1 MIEIA
6 FTESAGGGLKLAQRF
21 GKGKYHSECIGV
33 ILHHEDGSEPTQE
46 EIAQARQRAE
56 QQHKKAWEKAIPLDG
71 RPGDVYCFS
80 LGLSYGDIRDPM
92 CVEDRLEALKA
103 LYGFWNEQ
111 IEQDLREQL
120 NKIRSDLNE
129 LRDRVRAGEDIRIW
143 YSHIPDELCGFYWL
157 MDELRNLPEKHGTIY
172 AIRQPEYEEKE
183 DTIVSYSGWGEVEPG
198 HFGAFTHLA
207 EPVSDRMRKIYSNS
221 WRMIQEENTEIR
233 AYING
238 GLRSAPEDLY
248 DHFIR
253 MEMKKMPDEFKEA
266 VVIGNVLGKHTPG
279 IGAGYLHLRIEK
291 MVQNGDLIPLTHAR
305 EGEPGYWRTLKKND

>member
-1 MIEIA
+1 MLEIA

-21 GKGKYHSECIGV
+21 GKGKYHSGCIGV

-56 QQHKKAWEKAIPLDG
+56 QQHKKAWEKAIPLGG

-103 LYGFWNEQ
+103 LYGFWDEQ

-157 MDELRNLPEKHGTIY
+157 MDELRQLPEKHGTIY

-183 DTIVSYSGWGEVEPG
+183 DSIISYSGWGEVEPG

-207 EPVSDRMRKIYSNS
+207 EPVSDQMRRLCGNIWKEIQRENS
-221 WRMIQEENTEIR
+221 TIR
-233 AYING
+233 ACING
-238 GLRSAPEDLY
+238 RLKSAPEDLY
-248 DHFIR
+248 DPFIR
-253 MEMKKMPDEFKEA
+253 MELENMPEEFKEG
-266 VVIGNVLGKHTPG
+266 VLIGNILGRHNPG
-279 IGAGYLHLRIEK
+279 IGDGFLHLRIDR
-291 MVQNGDLIPLTHAR
+291 MVRLGELIPLTQAR
-305 EGEPGYWRTLKKND
+305 EGEPSYWRMLRKA

>member
-21 GKGKYHSECIGV
+21 GKGKYHSGCIGV

-71 RPGDVYCFS
+71 WPGDVYCFS
-80 LGLSYGDIRDPM
+80 LGLSYGDIREPM

-103 LYGFWNEQ
+103 LYGFWDEQ

-129 LRDRVRAGEDIRIW
+129 LRDRICAGEDIRIW

-157 MDELRNLPEKHGTIY
+157 MDELRHLPEKHGTIC

-183 DTIVSYSGWGEVEPG
+183 DSIVSYSGWGEVEPG

-279 IGAGYLHLRIEK
+279 IGDGYLHLRIEK
-291 MVQNGDLIPLTHAR
+291 MVQNGDLIPLTHSR